1 MQCKCKY
8 LLFALQMLQKKKK
21 KKAVRFMRSQT
32 VKWRMEAR
40 KQLKKNKIIKVVRK
54 ALAGEIPQRTA

>member
-1 MQCKCKY
+1 
-8 LLFALQMLQKKKK
+8 
-21 KKAVRFMRSQT
+21 MRSQT